1 MTKSRIDAIAL
12 FAAMI
17 AAGLAALEAAQPL
30 AWISSIAGV
39 VLLLTIFAYDQDGY
53 RSVFESLA
61 FSAVCGFCAAVAA
74 ATGFRA
80 WILRG
85 QLLGPNVRLAVDP
98 LAGDW
103 LLLTWAC
110 LTLFFLLIDR
120 IRMNSRQ
127 AVQEEAARPIKYS
140 ARTFNIAGEPTAPHL
155 VATPPRPVPPTPQQ
169 PVSAAPPEP
178 APTPEPV
185 APAAIP
191 ITPVAAPEPA
201 AQTAPVTAV
210 PVRPL
215 KETMVYV
222 NLMGEGLNVMRSV
235 RAEHLG
241 RNFYK
246 IVEPMPEGETW
257 EYAPGQVV
265 RCEKK
270 KLSTGKALVAVEE
283 APRRA

>member
-1 MTKSRIDAIAL
+1 MKKSRIDAIAL

-17 AAGLAALEAAQPL
+17 AAGLASLQIAQPL
-30 AWISSIAGV
+30 AWIGSIVGV
-39 VLLLTIFAYDQDGY
+39 VLLLTIFAYDQGGY
-53 RSVFESLA
+53 RSLFESLA
-61 FSAVCGFCAAVAA
+61 FSAVCGFCALVAA
-74 ATGFRA
+74 ATGFHA

-85 QLLGPNVRLAVDP
+85 QLLGPNVQLAIDP

-110 LTLFFLLIDR
+110 LTLLILAIDR

-127 AVQEEAARPIKYS
+127 AVQEHAAQPMRYS
-140 ARTFNIAGEPTAPHL
+140 GRTFNIASEATAPHP
-155 VATPPRPVPPTPQQ
+155 VAIPPRPVPPPPPE
-169 PVSAAPPEP
+169 PVSAAS
-178 APTPEPV
+178 PEPV
-185 APAAIP
+185 PSPVP
-191 ITPVAAPEPA
+191 ITPAAAPPPA
-201 AQTAPVTAV
+201 AQPVPATAV

-215 KETMVYV
+215 KEAMVYV

-246 IVEPMPEGETW
+246 IIEPMPEGETW
-257 EYAPGQVV
+257 EYGPGQVV